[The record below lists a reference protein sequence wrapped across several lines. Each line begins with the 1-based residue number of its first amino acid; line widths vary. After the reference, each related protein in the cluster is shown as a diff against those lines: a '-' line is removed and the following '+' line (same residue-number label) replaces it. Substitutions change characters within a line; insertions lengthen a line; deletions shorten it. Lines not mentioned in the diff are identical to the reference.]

1 MAQLFNVRNN
11 DQLSG
16 RQLVMGSTIF
26 DSYKSQYLTNTPAS
40 DGNKR
45 TFTFSAWVKRSRM
58 STTNGTVYPTI
69 FTGYKDNNEMDYFQ
83 FNENDQL
90 IFTNYNSSTYDVSSD
105 QKFQDNTGW
114 YHVVLAVDSTQ
125 GTASNRVKMYV
136 NGEQI
141 TTFSVST
148 YPSQNYDFFINDAP
162 YEQMVGYNGYQYFDG
177 LMSQVYLV
185 DGQQLDPT
193 SFGFTDPL
201 TNTWSVKKYT
211 GTFGTC
217 GFYLPLDGTAPAH
230 MDLSPNNQKFFI
242 VGGCGGSAPMDKAT
256 GAFPVAAVN
265 TAGAIMN
272 GTRVFADKTN
282 QTIIISG
289 SSGGGNYVFDGYSGN
304 NPPLSFIRGA
314 TYTFDYSAATGHP
327 FRISSTDPDSSTTAY
342 THGTNVSGNVF
353 KITVPHDAPD
363 TLYYYCTNHSNMNNS
378 ISITTDI
385 KKADPYAWK
394 VKLASPLVG
403 INTDSSVSIACS
415 MTAANNATVN
425 GSVTAS
431 NLQSVFYKKSA
442 LIGGDDDYIDY
453 SEGTANNFNFGT
465 EDFTIE
471 IWAWPISLTT
481 GGFYKRVWEIGAGQ
495 YDSLCLTAES
505 NDNYW
510 KVRHNDSI
518 ILTSNVTVTLNKWT
532 HIAVVRKSGTMV
544 LFIDGRANTSTGTS
558 YSMNFGS
565 DTFRIG
571 ANHNDS
577 TNSSWNGYLQDFR
590 FYRGV
595 AKYYETSYLPAS
607 HNNPQII
614 NSSPSGYAP
623 SSKMKRPIT
632 GSGSFLAAGTNSY
645 ISIPDSDDW
654 NLGSGDFTVE
664 CFIYADGLS
673 TNNYEAIIGQW
684 PQNGGNAANSWVL
697 ETVGQD
703 LEFYYCHSGT
713 TFVGP
718 IQGGSIA
725 QHEWH
730 HIAAVRSSNT
740 MYIFIDGKMHGTGT
754 SVTHT
759 FNDASSALTIGGY
772 VNSAGYWPGFI
783 SNVRVVKGTALYT
796 SNFIPPVSPLKNV
809 TNTKLLCLQDPLI
822 SSAAAVTPGTLTVT
836 QVGSSGFNPFEDDI
850 DAALGVPAN
859 YATLNTLT
867 YGTSVAISG
876 AGYYK
881 TSQSSSGHERC
892 RSNYTIRCGVNNGK
906 YFFEAKLVAEGGT
919 YSHIGVCN
927 NSDASDGDWVA
938 ANSYGA
944 SYASGNGNTY
954 HSGGNASS
962 FGDSY
967 TSGDIIGCILDCD
980 NRTLE
985 FFKNGRSQG
994 EAFSSSVIREDVDYC
1009 FAVSNA
1015 GGSGQWDVNFG
1026 QKPFTFPPTE
1036 RRAGYNDFK
1045 TLSSNNLVTGT
1056 INRTIV
1062 PGTTLP
1068 DPREFF
1074 NILLHTGNGNA
1085 SNGVT
1090 IDTLTQ
1096 PDLIW
1101 HKNRSTAYHHRL
1113 FDSVRGFDKSVYSNK
1128 SEAEDNYQDYGYPY
1142 EVTPSKINFRQGDD
1156 SNNLINVN
1164 GSLYV
1169 NWCWT
1174 IRGHKPHKKT
1184 YRVVVVTDS
1193 GNKYRWRNSTNDAT
1207 FAQSALT
1214 LTFQAGNIDGV
1225 SALYTINMDDST
1237 MDGHPLKF
1245 STTSNGTHG
1254 GGSSY
1259 NTGVTYL
1266 LDGVSVSESTYE
1278 NTTNFNAATTRSIQ
1292 IQTSSAITLYYY
1304 CHVHSGM
1311 GGQINVLATKG
1322 DSNLDGTIQTVC
1334 NDSPGSPISIVSYT
1348 GTGSN
1353 GTIGTGLDGISRM
1366 AFYKNRSGAYSW
1378 AVYYNILTTGG
1389 GYGAGVRVLSL
1400 NSSDASSYTTNH
1412 WNSTTTTN
1420 TTASIGTNDQVNKS
1434 GNNYISY
1441 HFKNIEGLCKIGS
1454 FTGNGQSRGPVVIC
1468 NFKPKWVMIKA
1479 PETSST
1485 SWIILDTARNDTNPM
1500 FDRLEANSFAD
1511 EDDVDSSTSA
1521 QINVLANGF
1530 QSVGGDGTFINSNNA
1545 VYFFLAFA
1553 DVPGGTQFGSQSN
1566 AH

>member
-1 MAQLFNVRNN
+1 VTQIFNVRNN

-16 RQLVMGSTIF
+16 RQMVEGSTIF
-26 DSYKSQYLTNTPAS
+26 DYYKTQYLTNTPAS

-58 STTNGTVYPTI
+58 STTNGTVYPSM
-69 FTGYKDNNEMDYFQ
+69 FTAYKDADELDYFQ

-90 IFTNYNSSTYDVSSD
+90 VFTNYNSSTYDVSSE

-148 YPSQNYDFFINDAP
+148 YPSQNYDFFVNDAP
-162 YEQMVGYNGYQYFDG
+162 YQQVVGSNIYHYFDG
-177 LMSQVYLV
+177 LMSQVYLI
-185 DGQQLDPT
+185 DGTQLDPT

-217 GFYLPLDGTAPAH
+217 GFYLPLDGSAPAH
-230 MDLSPNNQKFFI
+230 MDLSPNRQKFTP

-256 GAFPVAAVN
+256 GAFPVLSTN
-265 TAGAIMN
+265 TSGAIMR
-272 GTRVFADKTN
+272 GYGAFADKTN

-378 ISITTDI
+378 ISITTDER
-385 KKADPYAWK
+385 KADPYAWK

-403 INTDSSVSIACS
+403 LGTDIVVSVACS
-415 MTAANNATVN
+415 MTVANNMTIVN
-425 GSVTAS
+425 DVS
-431 NLQSVFYKKSA
+431 NSDLQSVFYKKA
-442 LIGGDDDYIDY
+442 GLFGGSNDYVNFT
-453 SEGTANNFNFGT
+453 EGTANNFNFGT

-471 IWAWPISLTT
+471 IWAWPISLSTS
-481 GGFYKRVWEIGAGQ
+481 GHYKRVWEVGNSTS
-495 YDSLCLTAES
+495 DSLCLSAES
-505 NDNYW
+505 NDNLW
-510 KVRHNDSI
+510 TIRHNNTE
-518 ILTSNVTVTLNKWT
+518 ILHSSYTVTLNKWT
-532 HIAVVRKSGTMV
+532 HIALVRKSGTMV
-544 LFIDGRANTSTGTS
+544 LFIDGHANDSTGSS
-558 YSMNFGS
+558 YTMNFGT
-565 DTFRIG
+565 DNFRVG
-571 ANHNDS
+571 ANHGDS
-577 TNSSWNGYLQDFR
+577 NNSSWNGYLQDIR

-595 AKYYETSYLPAS
+595 AKYYETSFIPAQ

-614 NSSPSGYAP
+614 NASPSGYAP

-664 CFIYADGLS
+664 AFIYADGLS
-673 TNNYEAIIGQW
+673 SNNYEAIIGQW
-684 PQNGGNAANSWVL
+684 PQNSGNAANSWVL
-697 ETVGQD
+697 EVVGRD
-703 LEFYYCHSGT
+703 LEFYYVHSGT
-713 TFVGP
+713 TLVGP
-718 IQGGSIA
+718 IQGGRIA
-725 QHEWH
+725 QKEWH
-730 HIAAVRSSNT
+730 HVAAVRSSNT
-740 MYIFIDGKMHGTGT
+740 MYIFVDGKMYGTGT

-809 TNTKLLCLQDPLI
+809 TNTKLLCLQDPLLA
-822 SSAAAVTPGTLTVT
+822 SAAAVTPGTLTVT
-836 QVGSSGFNPFEDDI
+836 QVGSAGFNPFEDDI
-850 DAALGVPAN
+850 DTALGVPAN
-859 YATLNTLT
+859 YASLNTLT
-867 YGTSVAISG
+867 KGTSAAISG

-892 RSNYTIRCGVNNGK
+892 RSNYTMRCGENTGK

-919 YSHIGVCN
+919 YSHIGVLN
-927 NSDASDGDWVA
+927 NSDASDDDWVA
-938 ANSYGA
+938 GQSRGM
-944 SYASGNGNTY
+944 SYASGNGNKYT
-954 HSGGNASS
+954 SGGNAASY
-962 FGDSY
+962 GDTY

-994 EAFSSSVIREDVDYC
+994 EAYDSSNVREDLDYC

-1056 INRTIV
+1056 MNRTIN

-1074 NILLHTGNGNA
+1074 NILLHTGNGNT
-1085 SNGVT
+1085 SGVT

-1096 PDLIW
+1096 PDFIW
-1101 HKNRSTAYHHRL
+1101 NKNRSTGYHHRL
-1113 FDSVRGFDKSVYSNK
+1113 FDSVRGFDKSVYANN
-1128 SEAEDNYQDYGYPY
+1128 AYREDNYQDYGYPY

-1156 SNNLINVN
+1156 SNNLINLN
-1164 GSLYV
+1164 SQLYV

-1174 IRGHKPHKKT
+1174 IRGNKPHKKT
-1184 YRVVVVTDS
+1184 YRVVVVSDS

-1207 FAQSALT
+1207 FAQSAVSIK
-1214 LTFQAGNIDGV
+1214 FQAGG
-1225 SALYTINMDDST
+1225 LYTINQDDST

-1259 NTGVTYL
+1259 NTGVTYF

-1278 NTTNFNAATTRSIQ
+1278 NTSNYNAATTRSIQ
-1292 IQTSSAITLYYY
+1292 IQTVSAVTLYYY

-1311 GGQINVLATKG
+1311 GGQVNVLATKG
-1322 DSNLDGTIQTVC
+1322 DSNFDGTIHTTC
-1334 NDSPGSPISIVSYT
+1334 NDFPGSPCSIVSYT

-1353 GTIGTGLDGISRM
+1353 ATIGNGLDGKSRM
-1366 AFYKNRSGAYSW
+1366 AFYKNRSGDDNW
-1378 AVYYNILTTGG
+1378 AVYYNIMTTGG
-1389 GYGAGVRVLSL
+1389 TYGAGVRVLNL
-1400 NSSDASSYTTNH
+1400 NTDGSSSYTTTM
-1412 WNSTTTTN
+1412 WNSTNATT
-1420 TTASIGTNDQVNKS
+1420 TTASIGTEDEVNKS
-1434 GNNYISY
+1434 GDDYISY
-1441 HFKNIEGLCKIGS
+1441 HFKSIEGLCKIGS

-1479 PETSST
+1479 PEASST
-1485 SWIILDTARNDTNPM
+1485 SWIILDTVRNDTNPM
-1500 FDRLEANSFAD
+1500 FDRLEANTAND
-1511 EDDVDSSTSA
+1511 EDDVNSSTSA

-1530 QSVGGDGTFINSNNA
+1530 QSVGGDGTFINTNGG
-1545 VYFFLAFA
+1545 VYIFLAFA